1 MPDVLQMVNDA
12 PNLDDEAIELTPD
25 YVHWVNNSWS
35 VEDAYDFL
43 GNQVNSDNH
52 DDIKPY
58 EILMLGKNHNDV
70 NVKLDI
76 INTTLEL
83 CMKKIN
89 VDHASVLVGGKFMVL
104 REYTCPSF
112 SHDTFELLS
121 PRAAQDW
128 FKSTIAYEAKIYPQK
143 GFQVERVNLMAKWL
157 SWEGRREY
165 PHGIVMA
172 PNAEPDGAYNLFSG
186 FSVKP
191 VEGTWEKLQTLIL
204 YALCN
209 GDKKLFNWILDW
221 MASAIQHPEIRY
233 GVALVLRGDKGIGKG
248 VFAKWFGK
256 LFGKHYFHVT
266 QDRHLTG
273 NFNAHQAQA
282 LLMFADEL
290 IWGGYKSSEGVLKAL
305 ITEDSIMLERK
316 NIDAVRIKNH
326 IRLLV
331 ASNEDWPV
339 PAGPGE
345 RRWLVCD
352 CSDKYKE
359 DHDFFAALEVEMD
372 NGGLEAMMYDL
383 LNREITTNQRSAP
396 KTAALSDVAVK
407 GFNPLEKW
415 LFMALE
421 IPRYGFGTHYEPKS
435 WGDDISSDLLF
446 SRFNDFSF
454 QFNARDRMSKDV
466 FMRKLIKLLDLST
479 RSRPM
484 DENGKRTPV
493 YQLPNIEQARKN
505 FSKAVGLEFD
515 WVD

>member
-1 MPDVLQMVNDA
+1 MPDVLQIMNDA
-12 PNLDDEAIELTPD
+12 PDLDDDAMNLLPD
-25 YVHWVNNSWS
+25 YVNWVNDSWS
-35 VEDAYDFL
+35 EEEAYAFR
-43 GNQVNSDNH
+43 GNEVNPDNH
-52 DDIKPY
+52 DDIEPY
-58 EILMLGKNHNDV
+58 EILMLGKNHNDA
-70 NVKLDI
+70 NVKLNI
-76 INTTLEL
+76 INTTLEH

-89 VDHASVLVGGKFMVL
+89 VVHASVLVGGKFMVL

-112 SHDTFELLS
+112 GHDTFELLS

-128 FKSTIAYEAKIYPQK
+128 FKSTVAFEAKIYPQK

-165 PHGIVMA
+165 PNGIVMA
-172 PNAEPDGAYNLFSG
+172 PNAEPEGAYNLFSS
-186 FSVKP
+186 FSVEP
-191 VEGTWEKLQTLIL
+191 VKGTWEKFQTLIL

-248 VFAKWFGK
+248 IFAKWFGK

-316 NIDAVRIKNH
+316 GIDAVRIKNH

-331 ASNEDWPV
+331 ASNEDWSV

-352 CSDKYKE
+352 CSNKYKE
-359 DHDFFAALEVEMD
+359 DHDFFAALEDEMN
-372 NGGLEAMMYDL
+372 NGGLESMMYEL
-383 LNREITTNQRSAP
+383 LHRKITTNQRAAP

-407 GFNPLEKW
+407 GFNPIEKW
-415 LFMALE
+415 IFMALE
-421 IPRYGFGTHYEPKS
+421 KPEYEFGYSTEPNG
-435 WGDDISSDLLF
+435 WGDSIRSDLLF
-446 SRFNDFSF
+446 KSFNDFSYR
-454 QFNARDRMSKDV
+454 FNARDRISKDV
-466 FMRKLIKLLDLST
+466 FMRKLKKLLYLPKP
-479 RSRPM
+479 SRPLN
-484 DENGKRTPV
+484 ENGKRIPV